1 MFERLTFNALFNFF
15 VQNQLMTDC
24 QLGFIAGD
32 SCVSQLL
39 PMTQEIHKSFQ
50 CNCPDD
56 VR

>member
-39 PMTQEIHKSFQ
+39 SMTQEIHKSFQ